1 MEKDGDKV
9 KHIVLRGDGNLS
21 VVSALTLW
29 QWGFEID
36 IDTSR
41 FMSYSTNDYQGSHDI
56 KMVPQLQLLGL
67 GYVVQNL
74 KGLFFDLF
82 SGTFRVNI
90 LIRVNLQ
97 YIPQCVGNRPTVFNL
112 LFSVEGFLLRACQQ
126 FSILY

>member
-67 GYVVQNL
+67 GYVVR
-74 KGLFFDLF
+74 
-82 SGTFRVNI
+82 T
-90 LIRVNLQ
+90 
-97 YIPQCVGNRPTVFNL
+97 
-112 LFSVEGFLLRACQQ
+112 
-126 FSILY
+126 